1 MTYHNYRMWTMPH
14 FWSGAIMIQGLANI
28 QLDICK
34 SRHHDVS
41 CYYGLG
47 RFLTGK
53 SQSFE
58 IGIYYR
64 TVIALYRS
72 LFLFCS
78 LAFLKYAK
86 RVDILGFERR
96 SGNLKARTKGC
107 EECFAMSE
115 WYLTTVYA
123 FESSTVGSMTWMMT
137 PASFPEGIIA
147 AHCLLTQ

>member
-1 MTYHNYRMWTMPH
+1 MPH
-14 FWSGAIMIQGLANI
+14 FWSGVIMMQVLASIQF
-28 QLDICK
+28 DICEL
-34 SRHHDVS
+34 RHHDVS
-41 CYYGLG
+41 CYYGPG

-72 LFLFCS
+72 PSLFCF
-78 LAFLKYAK
+78 LAFWKYAK

-96 SGNLKARTKGC
+96 SGNSKARTKGC
-107 EECFAMSE
+107 EERFAMNE

-137 PASFPEGIIA
+137 PASFPWRDDCSTLPVDAVG
-147 AHCLLTQ
+147 